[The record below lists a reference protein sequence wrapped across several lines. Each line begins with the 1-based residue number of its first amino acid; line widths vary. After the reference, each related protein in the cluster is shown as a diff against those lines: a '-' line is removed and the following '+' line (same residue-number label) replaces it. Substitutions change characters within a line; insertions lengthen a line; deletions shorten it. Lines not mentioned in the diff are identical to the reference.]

1 MKIGPKS
8 SGDLA
13 GLHKLIKK
21 FLEEFEK
28 NYIGQ
33 NPEHVSQFRLSLFQL
48 IHIPKHI
55 EWNGSIQMG
64 SQATIERT
72 IGEVGYHIL
81 SEKSPFFNLASI
93 IYEQELLRLLVL
105 YFSSPDN
112 TKYLLSPIAKT
123 QHISHG
129 EIKLSRKQKSNQD
142 FLKHLNIMC

>member
-1 MKIGPKS
+1 M
-8 SGDLA
+8 
-13 GLHKLIKK
+13 GL
-21 FLEEFEK
+21 
-28 NYIGQ
+28 
-33 NPEHVSQFRLSLFQL
+33 
-48 IHIPKHI
+48 
-55 EWNGSIQMG
+55 
-64 SQATIERT
+64 QATIERT

-81 SEKSPFFNLASI
+81 SKKSPFFNLASI

-129 EIKLSRKQKSNQD
+129 EIKLSRKQKSIQD